1 MQGHGEDDHIIRLE
15 WARRAAEVLGPRCES
30 LEFKT
35 YKDVG
40 HTVSDLQV
48 DTVMLTPT
56 IGNIEFIMTTSSTFG
71 VLLYQLRTVH
81 AVQMAM
87 RDREY
92 GERLEIIKRKE
103 SLTTL

>member
-1 MQGHGEDDHIIRLE
+1 MQGHGEDDDIIKLE

-48 DTVMLTPT
+48 NTVTLTPA
-56 IGNIEFIMTTSSTFG
+56 IGNNKVIITFTSTSEVSLSISTLQG
-71 VLLYQLRTVH
+71 DPSGQLQSPVDLVPTVLAAAGPLL
-81 AVQMAM
+81 
-87 RDREY
+87 
-92 GERLEIIKRKE
+92 
-103 SLTTL
+103 

>member
-40 HTVSDLQV
+40 HTVSDMQV
-48 DTVMLTPT
+48 NTV
-56 IGNIEFIMTTSSTFG
+56 
-71 VLLYQLRTVH
+71 V
-81 AVQMAM
+81 
-87 RDREY
+87 
-92 GERLEIIKRKE
+92 
-103 SLTTL
+103 

>member
-1 MQGHGEDDHIIRLE
+1 MQGHGEDDNIIKLE

-48 DTVMLTPT
+48 NTVTGTPT
-56 IGNIEFIMTTSSTFG
+56 IGNNECRYTEVHHINLQG
-71 VLLYQLRTVH
+71 VALSVFVPRVLR
-81 AVQMAM
+81 
-87 RDREY
+87 
-92 GERLEIIKRKE
+92 
-103 SLTTL
+103 

>member
-1 MQGHGEDDHIIRLE
+1 MQGHGEDDNIIKLE

-48 DTVMLTPT
+48 NTVKRDASAPV
-56 IGNIEFIMTTSSTFG
+56 IVNNEIIMTTHT
-71 VLLYQLRTVH
+71 TVGPSGT
-81 AVQMAM
+81 
-87 RDREY
+87 E
-92 GERLEIIKRKE
+92 L
-103 SLTTL
+103 

>member
-1 MQGHGEDDHIIRLE
+1 MQGHGEDDHIIKLE

-48 DTVMLTPT
+48 NTVTLTPAIGDNEVIIT
-56 IGNIEFIMTTSSTFG
+56 ITSTSE
-71 VLLYQLRTVH
+71 VSLYQHT
-81 AVQMAM
+81 AVGTNGNA
-87 RDREY
+87 R
-92 GERLEIIKRKE
+92 
-103 SLTTL
+103 

>member
-1 MQGHGEDDHIIRLE
+1 MQGHGEDDKIIKLE

-48 DTVMLTPT
+48 NTV
-56 IGNIEFIMTTSSTFG
+56 IGDAGNRQQPGYNYYHINLRGVAQLAHCFG
-71 VLLYQLRTVH
+71 NKWQC
-81 AVQMAM
+81 
-87 RDREY
+87 
-92 GERLEIIKRKE
+92 EIKNLWVTGNDLK
-103 SLTTL
+103 S

>member
-1 MQGHGEDDHIIRLE
+1 MQGHGEDDKIIKLE

-48 DTVMLTPT
+48 NTVTLTPA
-56 IGNIEFIMTTSSTFG
+56 IGNNEVIITITSTSE
-71 VLLYQLRTVH
+71 VSLYQHT
-81 AVQMAM
+81 AVGTNGNA
-87 RDREY
+87 R
-92 GERLEIIKRKE
+92 
-103 SLTTL
+103 